1 MRISPEFL
9 ETPLLRDVALQG
21 APAMLLKDETATPI
35 RSFKGR
41 GTENF
46 AHHYAATAPLVVCAS
61 AGNFGQGLALSMAR
75 RGGKAIVFAAASA
88 NPLKMARMRELG
100 AEVRSEGGDFDA
112 ANAAAMAFARNADL
126 PFVEDAAFPEIAE
139 GAGVIALE
147 MADEDFDVIYAPVGG
162 GALINGISAF
172 LKEAR
177 PDATVIGVCAEGAPS
192 YALSWRAR
200 RAVET
205 QKVDTIADGIAIRA
219 PVEASVAELV
229 ARVDDFVLVSDA
241 EILSAMRAL
250 HRATGIMA
258 EPAGA
263 AGVAAALKDAAARG
277 ARRPASIICG
287 GNVAPDDRERWFG
300 S

>member
-1 MRISPEFL
+1 
-9 ETPLLRDVALQG
+9 LRDVAFEG

-46 AHHYAATAPLVVCAS
+46 AQLYAATAPLVVCAS

-75 RGGKAIVFAAASA
+75 RGGRAIVFAARAA
-88 NPLKMARMRELG
+88 NPLKIARMKELG
-100 AEVRSEGGDFDA
+100 AEVRLEGGDFDA
-112 ANAAAMAFARNADL
+112 ANAAATAFARDADL

-147 MADEDFDVIYAPVGG
+147 MAEEDFDAIYVAVGG
-162 GALINGISAF
+162 GALINGISAL
-172 LKEAR
+172 LKNAR
-177 PDATVIGVCAEGAPS
+177 PDVAVIGVCAEGAAS

-200 RAVET
+200 RPVET
-205 QKVDTIADGIAIRA
+205 QKVDTFADGIAIRA

-241 EILSAMRAL
+241 EILRAMRAL
-250 HRATGIMA
+250 HRATGIFA

-263 AGVAAALKDAAARG
+263 AGVAAAVKDAAARR
-277 ARRPASIICG
+277 AQRPASIICG
-287 GNVAPDDRERWFG
+287 GNVAPDDRTRWFG
-300 S
+300 V